1 MVDFKKLNEN
11 RQNKEE
17 ITMTKSNKMYG
28 LQTLGRVR
36 VFRKDK
42 VVKGKNKKSYDIT
55 DVWFNVSEK
64 EEDGTYFNKSMNL
77 LFKRGLD
84 LPENNTTI
92 ELAAFPVITGNA
104 DYRKIALMVTDWE
117 LSEEEN

>member
-1 MVDFKKLNEN
+1 MT
-11 RQNKEE
+11 NK
-17 ITMTKSNKMYG
+17 KMYG
-28 LQTLGRVR
+28 LQTIGRVR

-42 VVKGKNKKSYDIT
+42 VITGKNKKTYDIS

-64 EEDGTYFNKSMNL
+64 EEDGSYFNRSMNL
-77 LFKRGLD
+77 LFKRGLA

-92 ELAAFPVITGNA
+92 ELAAFPVITGNG

-117 LSEEEN
+117 LSEDEKND